1 MNTFWYNEFFWIGDR
16 PHANDQDREAGLPSK
31 KTAGTERSAERLM
44 EAIQTYKEYQNE
56 LDEAKMNNQEA
67 PSLPLIMSMYPDIG
81 EKHTLKKYDQSW
93 L

>member
-1 MNTFWYNEFFWIGDR
+1 
-16 PHANDQDREAGLPSK
+16 
-31 KTAGTERSAERLM
+31 M

-81 EKHTLKKYDQSW
+81 EKHTFKKYDHLW

>member
-1 MNTFWYNEFFWIGDR
+1 
-16 PHANDQDREAGLPSK
+16 
-31 KTAGTERSAERLM
+31 M

-81 EKHTLKKYDQSW
+81 EKHTLKKYDQLW